1 MDTTLGP
8 ILGALVL
15 RVLEEVARHFVG
27 GAGYQVVYGAVIILF
42 IVALPESLV
51 GGLSQLLRKR
61 ARSPASVP
69 QAGQHRDQPVRHKL
83 HGFLRWSEGHQ
94 RSDADDPQRHDYR
107 LIGPNGSGK
116 STFCNM
122 VSGQIPPNA
131 GRILLDSN
139 SVIGLR
145 ADQSVAA
152 GLARTY
158 QVPRVPK
165 ELTIGEVG
173 VPLRYVRSDREL
185 PRKMST
191 AADVARF
198 CGLGLPLD
206 TACAELSIS
215 DLRRLEI
222 ARALACRPRV
232 LLLDEAMAGLS
243 VADTEQVI
251 SLVQKCMRSASPSW

>member
-1 MDTTLGP
+1 MTSLS
-8 ILGALVL
+8 
-15 RVLEEVARHFVG
+15 VANCTVSF
-27 GAGYQVVYGAVIILF
+27 
-42 IVALPESLV
+42 
-51 GGLSQLLRKR
+51 GGLKAINDLTLTI
-61 ARSPASVP
+61 P
-69 QAGQHRDQPVRHKL
+69 
-83 HGFLRWSEGHQ
+83 
-94 RSDADDPQRHDYR
+94 SDTITA

-131 GRILLDSN
+131 GRILLDGN

-145 ADQSVAA
+145 ADQIVAA

-165 ELTIGEVG
+165 ELTIGEVIG
-173 VPLRYVRSDREL
+173 VPLRYVRSDRAL

-191 AADVARF
+191 AADVAHF

-222 ARALACRPRV
+222 ARALACKPRV

-251 SLVQKCMRSASPSW
+251 SLVREVHAVGITVVVIEHVMRIIAALCAHAIVLNNGQLLAEASPAVVLRDQAVREAYLGKGFAP

>member
-1 MDTTLGP
+1 MTSLS
-8 ILGALVL
+8 
-15 RVLEEVARHFVG
+15 VANCTVSF
-27 GAGYQVVYGAVIILF
+27 
-42 IVALPESLV
+42 
-51 GGLSQLLRKR
+51 GGLR
-61 ARSPASVP
+61 AI
-69 QAGQHRDQPVRHKL
+69 
-83 HGFLRWSEGHQ
+83 
-94 RSDADDPQRHDYR
+94 SDLTLTIPGGTITA

-131 GRILLDSN
+131 GSILLDGV
-139 SVIGLR
+139 SVMGLR
-145 ADQSVAA
+145 ADQIVAA

-165 ELTIGEVG
+165 ELTIGEVIG

-185 PRKMST
+185 PRKMNA

-198 CGLGLPLD
+198 CGLSLPLD
-206 TACAELSIS
+206 TVCAELSIS

-222 ARALACRPRV
+222 ARALACKPRV

-243 VADTEQVI
+243 LADTEQVI
-251 SLVQKCMRSASPSW
+251 SLVREVHAVGITVVVIEHVMRIIAALCSHAVVLNNGQLLAEASPAVVLRDPAVREAYLGKGFAP